1 MINYFNEVLTGLG
14 ISKVKLAKYLG
25 VSRQMLY
32 NYLSLDS
39 LEDWPEDKKIKIK
52 NLLGIEDG
60 MQLSDITIGTSYKFT
75 MVNRRMVIC
84 LPSEYSLV
92 SILDQNRFDM
102 INSFSNVGNFVI
114 RINNENITYKYYISN
129 PTTQTD
135 FKVNFRINK

>member
-52 NLLGIEDG
+52 NLLGI
-60 MQLSDITIGTSYKFT
+60 LLF
-75 MVNRRMVIC
+75 
-84 LPSEYSLV
+84 LL
-92 SILDQNRFDM
+92 
-102 INSFSNVGNFVI
+102 NV
-114 RINNENITYKYYISN
+114 
-129 PTTQTD
+129 
-135 FKVNFRINK
+135 